1 MAEVEAMMK
10 AYTSAAGGAGAGG
23 AGAGAGRQRQAG
35 GAADAALAPL
45 QRALQSAL
53 AAAKSNL
60 RKPNLN
66 TALAASGAGCLALR
80 EVLSHD
86 LLGAREALRG
96 VIGGPLP
103 EFLGRL
109 RNLAGAAMLAAAFLK
124 FD

>member
-1 MAEVEAMMK
+1 MAITVGSFA
-10 AYTSAAGGAGAGG
+10 TSPPSAKRMPPKCARGKKSGAALVATMLVRYAGAEN
-23 AGAGAGRQRQAG
+23 AV
-35 GAADAALAPL
+35 
-45 QRALQSAL
+45 
-53 AAAKSNL
+53 AAASAE
-60 RKPNLN
+60 RAASR
-66 TALAASGAGCLALR
+66 ALAASGAGCLALR

-109 RNLAGAAMLAAAFLK
+109 RNLAAAAMLAAAFLK

>member
-1 MAEVEAMMK
+1 MRAASSSTRK
-10 AYTSAAGGAGAGG
+10 TALSSAPGPASSA
-23 AGAGAGRQRQAG
+23 RT
-35 GAADAALAPL
+35 
-45 QRALQSAL
+45 RARQSAL